1 MKKVLI
7 AVALLLVALFVWSHW
22 PEADYAALAQAR
34 DRQALDAKADIV
46 VAAVAD
52 PQQSDYIKGI
62 ELAVAQLNERPEKL
76 LGRRVT
82 LRIEQGTAEVAAE
95 NRIVQRLV
103 DDDRVM
109 AVLGHRSSSVAVPAS
124 LVYEAARVVF
134 MPPFATKKSLTGHDF
149 QYTFRMAPSSPVMAE
164 QLGSLTAMLGY
175 GRVAILHARDD
186 YSRELA
192 FLFEDSA
199 VARGVR
205 VTHRASFLASDEDYR
220 SLVAQLRA
228 KPFDAVFLSA
238 SAGPG
243 ARMVQQLR
251 ELGVQVPVIGID
263 SLNSREFKDA
273 AGAAGNNT
281 IVPVLYR
288 SNQTGWRN
296 AAFVERFRAT
306 HGREPDHNAAQ
317 GYDSMLLLAR
327 AIESAKT
334 TRTSAVASALRY
346 MPYWVGVTG
355 LHAFDARGELKA
367 KHYEFQQLLGGEWR
381 PLPGLHLR
389 YQLERAEAE
398 ARQTGAPL
406 PAKFSQSF
414 RAEASLEE
422 TAALQFEMARRIL
435 PMQRLG
441 VVIASRDPD
450 TLQEAVQQ
458 VQQLGKATGVA
469 IEHCVVHD
477 EALDDDLAQ
486 CLQTLTDAASSQPQA
501 LMLAHFDDLTFV
513 DTAAVG
519 AKLRAVALPVFA
531 VSAAGNR
538 VMPPGLAMFIDE
550 VGRQDYFGPAVKNL
564 ERMVARQ
571 TADGVIGGLVNLPA
585 VKVDLQRLLAL
596 GQQSNPALLS
606 LFSAEMPPVA
616 ATFAL
621 PKQARQRTEAVDAP
635 ASEAEAASAAQA
647 ASASSTASSAA
658 AGGAIASAPSAASS
672 AAASSAAAASS
683 PSSPSDR

>member
-7 AVALLLVALFVWSHW
+7 AVALLLAALFVWSHW
-22 PEADYAALAQAR
+22 PGADYAALADAR
-34 DRQALDAKADIV
+34 DHRAQDTKADIV
-46 VAAVAD
+46 IAAVAD
-52 PQQSDYIKGI
+52 PQQSDYVKGI

-76 LGRRVT
+76 LGRRVR
-82 LRIEQGTAEVAAE
+82 LRIEQGGTEPVAE
-95 NRIVQRLV
+95 NRLVQRLIS
-103 DDDRVM
+103 DDRVV
-109 AVLGHRSSSVAVPAS
+109 AVLGHRASSLAVPAS

-134 MPPFATKKSLTGHDF
+134 MPPFATKKNLTGHDF

-164 QLGSLTAMLGY
+164 QLASLTALLGY
-175 GRVAILHARDD
+175 SRVAILHARDD

-205 VTHRASFLASDEDYR
+205 VTHRASFLATDEDYR

-238 SAGPG
+238 SSAAG
-243 ARMVQQLR
+243 ARMVRQLR

-263 SLNSREFKDA
+263 SLNSRDFKDA
-273 AGAAGNNT
+273 AGAAGSNT
-281 IVPVLYR
+281 ITPVLYR

-296 AAFVERFRAT
+296 AAFVERFRTAYG
-306 HGREPDHNAAQ
+306 HEPDHNAAQ

-334 TRTSAVASALRY
+334 TRTSAVMSALHF

-355 LHAFDARGELKA
+355 LHAFDARGELRA
-367 KHYEFQQLLGGEWR
+367 KHYEFQQLLGGEWQ

-398 ARQTGAPL
+398 ARQTGEPL
-406 PAKFSQSF
+406 LAGFSQSF

-422 TAALQFEMARRIL
+422 TAALQFEMARRLL

-450 TLQEAVQQ
+450 TLEEATQQ
-458 VQQLGKATGVA
+458 VQRLGKTTGVS

-477 EALDDDLAQ
+477 EALDDDLAK
-486 CLQTLTDAASSQPQA
+486 CLQTLTAPSSSQPQA
-501 LMLAHFDDLTFV
+501 LMLARFDDLSFV

-531 VSAAGNR
+531 ISAAGNR
-538 VMPPGLAMFIDE
+538 VMPPGLAMFVDE
-550 VGRQDYFGPAVKNL
+550 AGRQDYFGPAVKNI

-571 TADGVIGGLVNLPA
+571 SVDGVIGGLVNLPA

-596 GQQSNPALLS
+596 GHQSNPALLN
-606 LFSAEMPPVA
+606 LFAEEMQPVA
-616 ATFAL
+616 ATFSL
-621 PKQARQRTEAVDAP
+621 PKQARQPTAADEA
-635 ASEAEAASAAQA
+635 ASEASGAASAAASAPEAVSAPASTQA
-647 ASASSTASSAA
+647 ASAPSPAST
-658 AGGAIASAPSAASS
+658 PST
-672 AAASSAAAASS
+672 
-683 PSSPSDR
+683 P

>member
-1 MKKVLI
+1 MKKVLT
-7 AVALLLVALFVWSHW
+7 AVALLLAALFVWSHW
-22 PEADYAALAQAR
+22 PGADYAALADAR
-34 DRQALDAKADIV
+34 DRRALDAKADIV
-46 VAAVAD
+46 IAAVAD
-52 PQQSDYIKGI
+52 PQQSDYVKGI
-62 ELAVAQLNERPEKL
+62 ELAVAQINERPEKL
-76 LGRRVT
+76 LGRRVR
-82 LRIEQGTAEVAAE
+82 LRVEQGTGEVE
-95 NRIVQRLV
+95 SEGRVTQRLV
-103 DDDRVM
+103 SDERVV
-109 AVLGHRSSSVAVPAS
+109 AVLGHRSSSVALPAS

-164 QLGSLTAMLGY
+164 QLASLTALLGY

-186 YSRELA
+186 YSREMA

-199 VARGVR
+199 VARGLR
-205 VTHRASFLASDEDYR
+205 VTHRASFLATDEDYR
-220 SLVAQLRA
+220 SLVAQLRS

-238 SAGPG
+238 SSVPG

-263 SLNSREFKDA
+263 SMNSREFKDA
-273 AGAAGNNT
+273 VGVLGNNT
-281 IVPVLYR
+281 IAPVLYR
-288 SNQTGWRN
+288 SNQAGWRN
-296 AAFVERFRAT
+296 AAFVERFRAA

-327 AIESAKT
+327 AIELAKT
-334 TRTSAVASALRY
+334 TRTSAVQSALHF

-355 LHAFDARGELKA
+355 LHAFDARGELRA
-367 KHYEFQQLLGGEWR
+367 KRYEFQQLLGSEWQ

-398 ARQTGAPL
+398 ERLAGTPL
-406 PAKFSQSF
+406 PAGFSQSF

-422 TAALQFEMARRIL
+422 TAALQFEIARRLL

-450 TLQEAVQQ
+450 TLEEATQQ
-458 VQQLGKATGVA
+458 VQRLGQATGVA
-469 IEHCVVHD
+469 IESCVVHD
-477 EALDDDLAQ
+477 EALDDDLAK
-486 CLQTLTDAASSQPQA
+486 CLQTLTAPSPSQPQA
-501 LMLAHFDDLTFV
+501 LMLARFDDLSFV

-531 VSAAGNR
+531 ISAAGNR
-538 VMPPGLAMFIDE
+538 IMPPGLAVFVDE

-571 TADGVIGGLVNLPA
+571 AVDGVIGGLVNLPA

-596 GQQSNPALLS
+596 GHQSNPALLN
-606 LFSAEMPPVA
+606 LFAEEMPPVK

-621 PKQARQRTEAVDAP
+621 PKAARQRAEAADTP
-635 ASEAEAASAAQA
+635 ASEAASAAPA
-647 ASASSTASSAA
+647 ASASS
-658 AGGAIASAPSAASS
+658 AASS
-672 AAASSAAAASS
+672 ATAGGEIASTPSTPSAPSSAAAASS

>member
-1 MKKVLI
+1 MKRLI
-7 AVALLLVALFVWSHW
+7 VMLAVAAAGLVAWSHW
-22 PEADYAALAQAR
+22 PGEDYAALADAR

-52 PQQSDYIKGI
+52 PQQSDYVKGI
-62 ELAVAQLNERPEKL
+62 ELAVQQLNERPEKL

-82 LRIEQGTAEVAAE
+82 LRIEQGTSEADSES
-95 NRIVQRLV
+95 RLVQRLV
-103 DDDRVM
+103 GDDRVV

-164 QLGSLTAMLGY
+164 QLASLSAMLGY
-175 GRVAILHARDD
+175 GRVAVLHARDD

-205 VTHRASFLASDEDYR
+205 VTHRASFIATDEDYR
-220 SLVAQLRA
+220 SLVAQLRS

-238 SAGPG
+238 SSASGV
-243 ARMVQQLR
+243 RLVQQLR

-263 SLNSREFKDA
+263 SLNSRDFKDA
-273 AGAAGNNT
+273 VGPAGNNT
-281 IVPVLYR
+281 ITPVLYR
-288 SNQTGWRN
+288 SSQAGWRN
-296 AAFVERFRAT
+296 AAFVERFRAV

-317 GYDSMLLLAR
+317 GYDSMMLLAR
-327 AIESAKT
+327 AIKSAKT
-334 TRTSAVASALRY
+334 TRTSAVMSALHF

-355 LHAFDARGELKA
+355 LHAFDAHGELRA
-367 KHYEFQQLLGGEWR
+367 KHYEFQQLLGGEWQ

-398 ARQTGAPL
+398 ARQTGEPL
-406 PAKFSQSF
+406 PAGFSQSF

-422 TAALQFEMARRIL
+422 TAALQFEMARRLL

-441 VVIASRDPD
+441 VIIASHDPD
-450 TLQEAVQQ
+450 TLEEVTAQ
-458 VQQLGKATGVA
+458 VQRLGKTAGVA

-477 EALDDDLAQ
+477 DALDEDLAQ
-486 CLQTLTDAASSQPQA
+486 CLQTLTASSPSQPQA
-501 LMLAHFDDLTFV
+501 LMLARFDDLSFV
-513 DTAAVG
+513 DTVAVG
-519 AKLRAVALPVFA
+519 AKLRAVAVPVFA
-531 VSAAGNR
+531 ISAAGNR
-538 VMPPGLAMFIDE
+538 VMPPGLAMFVDE
-550 VGRQDYFGPAVKNL
+550 AGRQDYFGPAVKNI

-571 TADGVIGGLVNLPA
+571 AVDGVIGALVNLPA
-585 VKVDLQRLLAL
+585 VKVDLQRLLSL
-596 GQQSNPALLS
+596 GHQSNPALLN
-606 LFSAEMPPVA
+606 LFAEEMPPVA

-621 PKQARQRTEAVDAP
+621 PKQARQQGAV
-635 ASEAEAASAAQA
+635 SAASDAT
-647 ASASSTASSAA
+647 SAPEAMPSPASSA
-658 AGGAIASAPSAASS
+658 SAPAPAVSAAPP
-672 AAASSAAAASS
+672 AST
-683 PSSPSDR
+683 PSTP